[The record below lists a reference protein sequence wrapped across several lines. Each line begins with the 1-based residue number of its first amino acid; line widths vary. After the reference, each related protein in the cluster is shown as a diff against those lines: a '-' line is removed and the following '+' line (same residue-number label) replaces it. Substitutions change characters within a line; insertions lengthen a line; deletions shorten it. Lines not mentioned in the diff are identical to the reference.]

1 MGKSEFTFLQHI
13 IFFSLLRGQHTTS
26 TRCTVLYKSAKLF
39 VTFLFEMRRN
49 DTHTA
54 TQSVDSASPCSRNC
68 IANLVGGTLRGWAL
82 LFPCVFRKPIAL
94 TKPGNFA
101 SSSRTRRLLFSSS
114 DEISV
119 GRKSVEF
126 KCPRNLCM
134 DLIHVGMLVVPVSI
148 SITYLIYFF
157 SVMVAMVLP
166 FNFKML
172 SSCHCCLAMCSR
184 SLLFW
189 S

>member
-13 IFFSLLRGQHTTS
+13 VFFSLLRGQHTTS
-26 TRCTVLYKSAKLF
+26 TGCTVLYKSAKLF
-39 VTFLFEMRRN
+39 VTFLFEMRRK

-54 TQSVDSASPCSRNC
+54 TQSADLASPCSRNC

-114 DEISV
+114 DEICWTEISWV
-119 GRKSVEF
+119 QMSKEF
-126 KCPRNLCM
+126 VQGLDTCRHACCSCE
-134 DLIHVGMLVVPVSI
+134 HI
-148 SITYLIYFF
+148 SYIFDI
-157 SVMVAMVLP
+157 
-166 FNFKML
+166 
-172 SSCHCCLAMCSR
+172 
-184 SLLFW
+184 LFW